1 MTWIKSKAGIENSG
15 SKRNPRQW
23 SSLSIAKRFLSL
35 KSRSDWF
42 LLSSTEEELSQ

>member
-15 SKRNPRQW
+15 SARNSRQW